1 MSIKYKVSR
10 LLKSLLKRMPLSLYL
25 ILITLYYLLTTCT
38 IIYINMMITVQE
50 AEKLILAQL
59 RDCGTEN
66 MGFEQALDRVL
77 AEPIKADRDLPPFN
91 RVTMDG
97 IAINYE
103 AVEKGISTFKIKA
116 TQAAGDEPAAIEELD
131 ECIEIM
137 TGAVMPESVN
147 TVIRYEDVEIRAGLA
162 GLHTRDIKP
171 GQNLHLQG
179 ADKKDGDT
187 LASPGQLIT
196 PAIISLAASVGKT
209 HLLVKK
215 MPRVVIISSGDEL
228 VDVHQT
234 PSSYQIRK
242 SNSYTVKAV
251 LRQHALEPDI
261 IHIPDD
267 PEVTRQQIQQCLQN
281 YDVLLLSGGIS
292 MGKFDYIPQALE
304 DLQVEKVF
312 HKVAQRPGKPFWF
325 GRHQN
330 RALVF
335 AFPGNPVAT
344 FMCLHKYFLA
354 WLRATLGLPEQ
365 APLYAVLDSDF
376 SFQPPLQYFL
386 QVKLQSN
393 AQGLLMAKPIEGNG
407 SGDFA
412 NLADT
417 DAFLEL
423 PLERDDFKK
432 GEVYR
437 VLRFD

>member
-1 MSIKYKVSR
+1 M
-10 LLKSLLKRMPLSLYL
+10 
-25 ILITLYYLLTTCT
+25 TT
-38 IIYINMMITVQE
+38 VEE
-50 AEKLILAQL
+50 AGKLILAQL
-59 RDCGTEN
+59 KDYGTESLP
-66 MGFEQALDRVL
+66 FEQALGRVL
-77 AEPIKADRDLPPFN
+77 AEAIKADRDLPPFN

-97 IAINYE
+97 IAINYQ
-103 AVEKGISTFKIKA
+103 AVENGILTFKIKA
-116 TQAAGDEPAAIEELD
+116 TQAAGDEPVAIDELD

-137 TGAVMPESVN
+137 TGAVMPASVN
-147 TVIRYEDVEIRAGLA
+147 TVVRYEDVAIRAGLA
-162 GLHTRDIKP
+162 SIHVRDIKR

-179 ADKKDGDT
+179 TDKKQDAV
-187 LASPGQLIT
+187 LAEPGRLIT
-196 PAIISLAASVGKT
+196 PAVISLAASVGKT

-215 MPRVVIISSGDEL
+215 LPRVVIISSGDEL
-228 VDVHQT
+228 VDVHET
-234 PSSYQIRK
+234 PSPYQIRK

-251 LRQHALEPDI
+251 LQQHSLQPDI
-261 IHIPDD
+261 VHIPDD
-267 PEVTRQQIQQCLQN
+267 PAITKTQIQQCLQN

-325 GRHQN
+325 GRYQGGTV
-330 RALVF
+330 VF

-344 FMCLHKYFLA
+344 FMCLHRYFLT
-354 WLRATLGLPEQ
+354 WLRATLGLPQ
-365 APLYAVLDSDF
+365 QLPVYAVLNRDF
-376 SFQPPLQYFL
+376 QFQPPIQYFL

-393 AQGLLMAKPIEGNG
+393 PQGQLMASPIEGNG

-423 PLERDDFKK
+423 PAEKSDFKK
-432 GEVYR
+432 GEVFK